1 MRPMRLTTFFL
12 LLVLLSAVA
21 AWAEPAPPGDDP
33 IAKVVFPPDLVM
45 KYSQE
50 INLDERQRA
59 AIKENVQKAQ
69 AKFVDVQWELQAES
83 QKLARLLQAKQVD
96 EAAVLAQVDKVLAL
110 EREVK
115 RTQIALVVRIKN
127 LLTEAQQAK
136 LMELRR
142 QE

>member
-1 MRPMRLTTFFL
+1 MKLKALFL
-12 LLVLLSAVA
+12 VIALLSAIA
-21 AWAEPAPPGDDP
+21 AQAEPAGDDP
-33 IAKVVFPPDLVM
+33 IAKAVFPPELVM

-50 INLDERQRA
+50 INLDERQRT

-69 AKFVDVQWELQAES
+69 AKFVDLQFGLQTES
-83 QKLARLLQAKQVD
+83 QKLTRLLQARPAD

-127 LLTEAQQAK
+127 LLTDAQQAK
-136 LMELRR
+136 LTELRDR
-142 QE
+142 

>member
-1 MRPMRLTTFFL
+1 MRLKTFFL
-12 LLVLLSAVA
+12 LIVLLSAVA
-21 AWAEPAPPGDDP
+21 AWAEPAGDDP

-69 AKFVDVQWELQAES
+69 SKFVDVQWELQTES

-96 EAAVLAQVDKVLAL
+96 EAAVLAEVDKVLAL

>member
-1 MRPMRLTTFFL
+1 MKSKAFFL
-12 LLVLLSAVA
+12 LIALLAAA
-21 AWAEPAPPGDDP
+21 AWAEPAGPRDDP
-33 IAKVVFPPDLVM
+33 IAKAVFPPELVM

-50 INLDERQRA
+50 INLDERQRT

-69 AKFVDVQWELQAES
+69 SKFVDVQFELQTES
-83 QKLARLLQAKQVD
+83 QKLARLLQAKPAD
-96 EAAVLAQVDKVLAL
+96 EAAVLSQVDKVLAL

-127 LLTEAQQAK
+127 LLTDAQQAK
-136 LMELRR
+136 LMDLRR

>member
-1 MRPMRLTTFFL
+1 MKLKTFFL
-12 LLVLLSAVA
+12 VIALLGPAA
-21 AWAEPAPPGDDP
+21 AWAEPAADDP
-33 IAKVVFPPDLVM
+33 IAKLVFPPELVM

-50 INLDERQRA
+50 INLDERQRT

-69 AKFVDVQWELQAES
+69 SKFVDVQFELQTEG
-83 QKLARLLQAKQVD
+83 QKLARLLQAKPAD
-96 EAAVLAQVDKVLAL
+96 EATVLAQVDKVLAL

-127 LLTEAQQAK
+127 LLTDTQQAK